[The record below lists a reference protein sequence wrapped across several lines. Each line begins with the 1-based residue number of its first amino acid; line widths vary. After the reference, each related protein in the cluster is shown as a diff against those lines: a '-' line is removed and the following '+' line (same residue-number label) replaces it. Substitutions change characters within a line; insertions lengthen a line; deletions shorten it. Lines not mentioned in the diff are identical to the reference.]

1 MKINIHIECQDPEEA
16 VEVFTR
22 LSGGAKAEK
31 AAPKKDAAKK
41 EEPKAEPKAKAA
53 KKEEPKAEPKAKAAP
68 KKDAAKK
75 EEPKA
80 EVTKEE
86 LIVLGKQLCELTG
99 GTQKALRSALDTV
112 IEGEKISTCDAS
124 KYPAVK
130 EAIEEAIAENNL

>member
-16 VEVFTR
+16 CQLFTR
-22 LSGGAKAEK
+22 LSGEA
-31 AAPKKDAAKK
+31 
-41 EEPKAEPKAKAA
+41 KAEPKAKA
-53 KKEEPKAEPKAKAAP
+53 ESKAKA
-68 KKDAAKK
+68 
-75 EEPKA
+75 E

-130 EAIEEAIAENNL
+130 EAIEEAIAQNNL

>member
-31 AAPKKDAAKK
+31 AAPKKD
-41 EEPKAEPKAKAA
+41 AA

>member
-16 VEVFTR
+16 CQLFTR
-22 LSGGAKAEK
+22 LSGEA
-31 AAPKKDAAKK
+31 
-41 EEPKAEPKAKAA
+41 KAEPKAKA
-53 KKEEPKAEPKAKAAP
+53 E
-68 KKDAAKK
+68 
-75 EEPKA
+75 

-130 EAIEEAIAENNL
+130 EAIEEAIAQNNL